1 MAAQRKRWANKGRKV
16 MLQREEQVSRHLAT
30 AEEIVSECPDK
41 KVSAHALEMRDRIV
55 GYPPNVSSIR
65 HFLASL
71 RPAFPD
77 LQIEVEAAP
86 VEGDT
91 ITLRTVWR
99 GTHKGLFMGVPATH
113 RAVEFHATDVIQ
125 IVNGEIVEQSAHVN
139 YVDLLKQ
146 LGLTKS

>member
-1 MAAQRKRWANKGRKV
+1 MATQRKRRAYKRRKV

-30 AEEIVSECPDK
+30 AEEIESGCPDK
-41 KVSAHALEMRDRIV
+41 QVSADVLEMRERIID
-55 GYPPNVSSIR
+55 YPSNVSSIR

-113 RAVEFHATDVIQ
+113 RPVEFHATDVIQ
-125 IVNGEIVEQSAHVN
+125 IVNGELVERSAHIN

-146 LGLTKS
+146 LGIARR

>member
-1 MAAQRKRWANKGRKV
+1 
-16 MLQREEQVSRHLAT
+16 MLQREEQVSRRPAT
-30 AEEIVSECPDK
+30 THEVVTGCPDK
-41 KVSAHALEMRDRIV
+41 HVSADVLEMRERIID
-55 GYPPNVSSIR
+55 YPANVNSIR

-99 GTHKGLFMGVPATH
+99 GTHKGLFMGAPATH
-113 RAVEFHATDVIQ
+113 RPVEFRATDVVRVI
-125 IVNGEIVEQSAHVN
+125 NGEIVEQSAHVN